1 MQTMKRGLTITL
13 AALMAASLACNINVN
28 VPRVNTG
35 PTQTLAISEAAP
47 EGSRGADVQV
57 TMGAGTLT
65 LDPGA
70 QGLVEGQVQYNV
82 ADWKP
87 TVTHTG
93 NSVAITQGQPN
104 NLALPLN
111 GNNLVND
118 WTLKLGNVP
127 MTLTVDAGAYEGT
140 LNLGGVPLTNLTI
153 QDGASKAKVVFA
165 TPNPQTMS
173 TLTYD
178 TGASNVD
185 LEQLAN
191 ANAQA
196 IDFKGGAG
204 SYQLDFSGKLQRDL
218 AVSVASG
225 VSSVRLVVPAGVAAT
240 VNVSGGLNNVSAT
253 GNWTHTGDSYTQTGS
268 GPKVTITVDMGVG
281 NLNIDNQ

>member
-1 MQTMKRGLTITL
+1 MKRGLLMTL
-13 AALMAASLACNINVN
+13 TALMAASLACNIGVN

-35 PTQTLAISEAAP
+35 PTQTLAIHEAAP
-47 EGSRGADVQV
+47 ASGHAAEVQI
-57 TMGAGTLT
+57 TMGAGTLA

-70 QGLVEGQVQYNV
+70 EGLVAGQVQYNV

-87 TVTHTG
+87 SVTHTG
-93 NSVAITQGQPN
+93 NGVAITQGQSN
-104 NLALPLN
+104 TVALPAS
-111 GNNLVND
+111 GNDIVND
-118 WTLKLGNVP
+118 WSLKLGNVP
-127 MTLTVDAGAYEGT
+127 MTLTVDAGAYQGT
-140 LNLGGVPLTNLTI
+140 LNLGGVPLTSLTI

-218 AVSVASG
+218 AVSVSSG
-225 VSSVRLVVPAGVAAT
+225 VSTIRLVVPAGVTAK
-240 VNVSGGLNNVSAT
+240 VNVLGGLNNVTTT
-253 GNWTHTGDSYTQTGS
+253 GSWTHTGDSYTQTGS
-268 GPKVTITVDMGVG
+268 GPTVTLNVNMGVG
-281 NLNIDNQ
+281 SLQIENQ